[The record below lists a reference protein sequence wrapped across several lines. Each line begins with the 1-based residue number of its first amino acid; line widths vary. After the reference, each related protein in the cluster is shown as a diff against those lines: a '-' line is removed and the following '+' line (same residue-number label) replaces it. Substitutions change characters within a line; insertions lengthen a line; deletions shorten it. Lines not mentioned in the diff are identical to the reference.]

1 MIFNEWILLFI
12 SKNFIPCIL
21 LLFLKDRDDY
31 IKILRKNI
39 AMFNHLNFEKYS
51 DVEVNNY
58 DIPYV
63 WGNYSFI

>member
-1 MIFNEWILLFI
+1 MIFNEWILFKFVAIITILRIFFI
-12 SKNFIPCIL
+12 VW
-21 LLFLKDRDDY
+21 KDRDDY

-63 WGNYSFI
+63 YEK